1 MTLSIFL
8 VLVLGLLAGG
18 ALGWIVVARHYRTR
32 DQERQRYE
40 AELSQVQDLY
50 AAWALLRRMQA
61 PDCPG
66 CRSSES

>member
-1 MTLSIFL
+1 MSLSIFL

-18 ALGWIVVARHYRTR
+18 ALGWITVAGYYRRHEI
-32 DQERQRYE
+32 ERQRYE

-50 AAWALLRRMQA
+50 AAWALLRRVQA
-61 PDCPG
+61 PDCPS